1 MDIAGHFSH
10 LFGEQGPF
18 FESWLKDLEEV
29 LQRPGLDRKTRLLC
43 FVSLLTAQG
52 QKNFL
57 KAFIGAALEAGCTT
71 REIYEVI
78 LQNYLFAGYPA
89 AIEGFR
95 VFQEVVREK
104 PRPHSFGDAQ
114 QWKSQGLTLCRQVYG
129 EEFEGLMKHMRG
141 LSPEL
146 AEWMVVEGYGKV
158 LSRPGLGVKERELC
172 AIATL
177 LVCGWERQLRSHIRG
192 ALNVGATVAEVEEV
206 ILQLRPLMGLP
217 IVQLGMELL
226 VEVVE

>member
-1 MDIAGHFSH
+1 MDIAHHFSH
-10 LFGEQGPF
+10 LFGERRPF
-18 FESWLKDLEEV
+18 FEGWAKDLEEV

-52 QKNFL
+52 HKNFL
-57 KAFIGAALEAGCTT
+57 KGFIRAARDAGCTPQ
-71 REIYEVI
+71 ELYEVI

-89 AIEGFR
+89 AIEGFK
-95 VFQEVVREK
+95 VFREVVQEK
-104 PRPHSFGDAQ
+104 PKMAIEGDAQ
-114 QWKSQGLTLCRQVYG
+114 QWKSRGLALGRQVYS
-129 EEFEGLMKHMRG
+129 EEFERLMTHLRG

-158 LSRPGLGVKERELC
+158 LSRPGLGAKERELC

-177 LVCGWERQLRSHIRG
+177 LVSGWERQLRSHIRG

-217 IVQLGMELL
+217 IVQWGMELL